1 MSPSAAPFPVR
12 SLFQFDG
19 GAGGANLPGA
29 PENSGPVAGNPPT
42 QAPPASAQAKIME
55 GPEEAPMDAGAQSS
69 GEKKQPLTPGELAMV
84 AATDARL
91 ERRRSRKSPAES
103 GSPGEVVGS
112 EGAAAPKA
120 KRAKR
125 ASVAAKEPLE
135 VAQGASG
142 SDGKAPPVDTVAAA
156 DTPKRKAGPK
166 AKAASCQAKASAT
179 PTLLSLEVVAP
190 EPVAAEILS
199 DAAVAAP
206 GAAATATNK
215 TPTPKGKARASPKVK
230 AAPVTAAQ
238 RQAKDV
244 AEENSWTWTG
254 KDAVSSSPGASGS
267 ATTAALEA
275 ASEGVYFGLVPG
287 ESESPGEVLESSRP
301 GVKAASK
308 GVYFGRLP
316 PTRPEERA
324 AFDMLVTL
332 YKDTM
337 AVVVERRPGQRKL
350 SLTQHQRSFY
360 LCMQAA
366 IGQRREGG
374 AKKRLAHTVPMQEL
388 LGFSAGWANCTFRG
402 DPAIFAD
409 PGVPAV
415 LAAPGAPAVLATPST
430 CSGVDL
436 ETPEKNKVPRR
447 ALSGGAW
454 RRGMEALKYERQT
467 ANMLKLRRR
476 L

>member
-1 MSPSAAPFPVR
+1 M
-12 SLFQFDG
+12 
-19 GAGGANLPGA
+19 
-29 PENSGPVAGNPPT
+29 
-42 QAPPASAQAKIME
+42 
-55 GPEEAPMDAGAQSS
+55 
-69 GEKKQPLTPGELAMV
+69 
-84 AATDARL
+84 
-91 ERRRSRKSPAES
+91 
-103 GSPGEVVGS
+103 
-112 EGAAAPKA
+112 
-120 KRAKR
+120 
-125 ASVAAKEPLE
+125 
-135 VAQGASG
+135 
-142 SDGKAPPVDTVAAA
+142 
-156 DTPKRKAGPK
+156 
-166 AKAASCQAKASAT
+166 
-179 PTLLSLEVVAP
+179 
-190 EPVAAEILS
+190 
-199 DAAVAAP
+199 
-206 GAAATATNK
+206 
-215 TPTPKGKARASPKVK
+215 
-230 AAPVTAAQ
+230 
-238 RQAKDV
+238 
-244 AEENSWTWTG
+244 
-254 KDAVSSSPGASGS
+254 SSSPGASGS
-267 ATTAALEA
+267 DTTAALEA
-275 ASEGVYFGLVPG
+275 ASEGVYFGLVPR
-287 ESESPGEVLESSRP
+287 ESESPGEVLESSSP

-324 AFDMLVTL
+324 AFDTLVTL

-337 AVVVERRPGQRKL
+337 AVVVERRPGELKRG
-350 SLTQHQRSFY
+350 LTQHQRSFY

-366 IGQRREGG
+366 IGQRRQVG

-467 ANMLKLRRR
+467 ANMLKLRCR